1 MGFVSF
7 LDVPQTSFHP
17 KESRVSRRSRP
28 EMSSSS
34 SYLKKKTRISS
45 LGSIF
50 FLSQIGRQCNV
61 TIKIFRTVRANK
73 YEPFNWSI
81 ETFHDVVRVI
91 KRWDSIISFD
101 CPFFFPSFS
110 NDLTIEY
117 LLSKVSRARKN
128 GFDFLISNSFL
139 LYMLWLI
146 IFYKLGAIVDRLK
159 PTETNWMCE
168 CLLWICVT
176 LAHDDGQAANCATL
190 ATLKVLYRIRSS
202 DAFRLRTILVSDP
215 IATACIKR
223 LTNSVYA
230 GGSTRPSIGTT
241 QCWWAKCDL
250 VYLVKSSR
258 IWSTPPLDQYLI
270 SSAFP
275 FPFFLY
281 RSLSNIRS
289 SIPFQKNRITRFSN
303 RRQPQWRSTQCLAR
317 VFVSLFR
324 DHDDDVYINLTSSC
338 VVKDGS
344 FATWIN
350 YFASRYLDILCR
362 VREFSFNLILSDEMA
377 KKKKKNGKRSF
388 FFFRVDKRLV

>member
-34 SYLKKKTRISS
+34 SYLKKKTRIFS

-61 TIKIFRTVRANK
+61 TIKIFRIIRANK

-110 NDLTIEY
+110 NTDDLTIEY

-241 QCWWAKCDL
+241 QC
-250 VYLVKSSR
+250 
-258 IWSTPPLDQYLI
+258 
-270 SSAFP
+270 
-275 FPFFLY
+275 
-281 RSLSNIRS
+281 
-289 SIPFQKNRITRFSN
+289 
-303 RRQPQWRSTQCLAR
+303 
-317 VFVSLFR
+317 
-324 DHDDDVYINLTSSC
+324 
-338 VVKDGS
+338 
-344 FATWIN
+344 
-350 YFASRYLDILCR
+350 
-362 VREFSFNLILSDEMA
+362 
-377 KKKKKNGKRSF
+377 
-388 FFFRVDKRLV
+388 